1 MGVKSSG
8 KKLGRISLI
17 MIAAS
22 IVISS
27 AFSIYDYISESR
39 QMRKYFDE
47 IVTPIPQRL
56 ANSLQKPL
64 WFLDEPLG
72 RKLIELEME
81 NKRIYAVVV
90 READGKKIFIAV
102 IRDEKT
108 YDIVNF
114 DGKTDRGDLITKKET
129 VIYEEKPVGT
139 VEVFFTTRFIGESL
153 KRLLIFIVIKVVAMS
168 LVLVAVLLLIVNFF
182 LVKPI
187 SEVIRGLDKV
197 AGEVDSASDRVASTA
212 RQLASGTSKQA
223 SAVRD
228 TSSFLEK
235 IAAMTRQNTENV
247 SHANS
252 LMIATSAVVAESADS
267 MTRLTRSMDE
277 IAKSGEET
285 RKVIKT
291 IEEIA
296 FQTNLLALNAA
307 IEAARAGASGAGF
320 AVVADEVRNLA
331 MRSSQAAGNT
341 SALIEASVKRT
352 GNGMLMV
359 AKANDAFMNAAER
372 AKKIGELLREVAA
385 ASQEQA
391 QGVSQVSNA
400 MAEIDRVTQENVII
414 TAESASSIE
423 EIRTQIEQM
432 KAVVMDLAVVIGN
445 KKNAD

>member
-1 MGVKSSG
+1 
-8 KKLGRISLI
+8 
-17 MIAAS
+17 MIT
-22 IVISS
+22 
-27 AFSIYDYISESR
+27 
-39 QMRKYFDE
+39 Q
-47 IVTPIPQRL
+47 
-56 ANSLQKPL
+56 
-64 WFLDEPLG
+64 
-72 RKLIELEME
+72 
-81 NKRIYAVVV
+81 
-90 READGKKIFIAV
+90 
-102 IRDEKT
+102 
-108 YDIVNF
+108 
-114 DGKTDRGDLITKKET
+114 KET
-129 VIYEEKPVGT
+129 VIYEEKTVGT
-139 VEVFFTTRFIGESL
+139 LEVFFTTRFIRESL

-182 LVKPI
+182 LVKPV
-187 SEVIRGLDKV
+187 SDVIRGLDKV

-228 TSSFLEK
+228 TSSFLEE

-247 SHANS
+247 SRANS

-307 IEAARAGASGAGF
+307 VEAARAGAAGAGF
-320 AVVADEVRNLA
+320 AVVADEVRSLA

-341 SALIEASVKRT
+341 SALIEESVKRT

-359 AKANDAFMNAAER
+359 AKANGAFMNVAEG

-391 QGVSQVSNA
+391 QGVNQVSNA
-400 MAEIDRVTQENVII
+400 MAEIDRVTQENVVI

-432 KAVVMDLAVVIGN
+432 KAVVLDLAVVIGN
-445 KKNAD
+445 KKHAD